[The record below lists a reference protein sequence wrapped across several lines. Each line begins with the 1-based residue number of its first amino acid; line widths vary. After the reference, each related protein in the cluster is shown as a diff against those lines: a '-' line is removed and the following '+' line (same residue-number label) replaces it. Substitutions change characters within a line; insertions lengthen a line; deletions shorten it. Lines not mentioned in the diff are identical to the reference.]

1 MEPPGQ
7 GSSPSPINARVLVA
21 GGCGPSAGLAVARG
35 KPTGDLSSPWR
46 RGRAGEGRLEG
57 RLLLT
62 EPPVALERLGN
73 LGGGER
79 ERGGSSAQQDLS
91 CTHRHTHPA
100 HNKRRKLW
108 RGSPAPGGGG
118 EPAGLGGRTW
128 PRTAGGI
135 RSRTRRT
142 CSTVASRTEA
152 ASFFLPLPPGTRA
165 RSCSQLCLMRSLRGG
180 GGGTVS
186 PAASPQTGSFPTGTE
201 RAHTAQAQTW
211 GTQGS
216 PSRSSTSRRG
226 QSPVVHSGPETLS
239 GELRS

>member
-180 GGGTVS
+180 GGEPS
-186 PAASPQTGSFPTGTE
+186 APPRPPKLAASP
-201 RAHTAQAQTW
+201 
-211 GTQGS
+211 
-216 PSRSSTSRRG
+216 RG
-226 QSPVVHSGPETLS
+226 QSAPTQPRPRRGGHRGPLPAVLLPAGVSHPWSTL
-239 GELRS
+239 GRKH